1 MGCQTLIPPR
11 GDLDVS
17 KEAILVLRALN
28 VGARLHGRL
37 DQAVPFQLSPPD
49 QGPGDGTVPASLAE
63 ELHNAGWIEIDE
75 SAPIAD
81 LYVFQ
86 ISAAGKEHVESL

>member
-1 MGCQTLIPPR
+1 
-11 GDLDVS
+11 VN

-28 VGARLHGRL
+28 IGARLHGRL

-49 QGPGDGTVPASLAE
+49 GMSSNGTVPASIVE
-63 ELHNAGWIEIDE
+63 ELHNSGWIEIDE
-75 SAPIAD
+75 SAPIND
-81 LYVFQ
+81 IYIFQ